1 MIGYVYRI
9 ISPSNKQYI
18 GVTTK
23 KDPKARWKEHVRL
36 SHKGIKHRALY
47 YAMNKYG
54 VENMKFEVIKKLPN
68 TTQESLFEA
77 EKYYI
82 KKFDTF
88 KKGYN
93 MTEGGEGTPGLF
105 GELNPFYGHKHTE
118 ETKRKLSMAA
128 RGHKHTEEW
137 KKKNSELMR
146 KRMTDPNY
154 RKLALES
161 LKASAKARRKKIVC
175 DTDNKAFESVQEC
188 SKYYGIDRS
197 SLRQVCNRE
206 RATAKGKRFSWYGD
220 NSPYFEDKRTFYQPK
235 KVRCIEKNKTY
246 NSIREASQELN
257 LVEQHISA
265 CLHGRQKST
274 GGLHFEFA

>member
-18 GVTTK
+18 GITTRK
-23 KDPKARWKEHVRL
+23 NPKTRWREHIRL
-36 SHKGIKHRALY
+36 SGKGIKHRALY

-54 VENMKFEVIKKLPN
+54 AENMKFEIIKKIPN
-68 TTQESLFEA
+68 ATKESLFKA

-105 GELNPFYGHKHTE
+105 GELNAFYGHNHTE
-118 ETKRKLSMAA
+118 ETKRKISKANK
-128 RGHKHTEEW
+128 GHKHTDEW
-137 KKKNSELMR
+137 KQRNAELTR
-146 KRMTDPNY
+146 ERMKDPEH
-154 RKLALES
+154 RKLISES
-161 LKASAKARRKKIVC
+161 VKASIKTRKMIVC
-175 DTDNKAFESVQEC
+175 DTDNKVFESVQEC
-188 SKYYGIDRS
+188 SEYYNIDRH
-197 SLRQVCNRE
+197 SLRSVCNRK

-220 NSPYFEDKRTFYQPK
+220 KSPYFEDTRTIYQPK
-235 KVRCIEKNKTY
+235 KVRCIENGKTY
-246 NSIREASQELN
+246 KSIREASQELG

>member
-18 GVTTK
+18 GITTRK
-23 KDPKARWKEHVRL
+23 NPKTRWREHIKL
-36 SHKGIKHRALY
+36 SSKGIKHRALY

-54 VENMKFEVIKKLPN
+54 IENMKFEVIEKLQN
-68 TTQESLFEA
+68 TTQESLFKA

-82 KKFDTF
+82 KKFNTF

-118 ETKRKLSMAA
+118 ETKRKISKANK
-128 RGHKHTEEW
+128 GHKHTEEW
-137 KKKNSELMR
+137 KRKNSELIR
-146 KRMTDPNY
+146 ERMKDPNL
-154 RKLALES
+154 RKLISES
-161 LKASAKARRKKIVC
+161 VKASVKTRKKVVC
-175 DTDNKAFESVQEC
+175 DTDDKIFNSVKEC
-188 SKYYGIDRS
+188 SEYYGIDRS
-197 SLRQVCNRE
+197 SLRMVCNRK

-220 NSPYFEDKRTFYQPK
+220 NSPYFEDKRTIYQPK

-246 NSIREASQELN
+246 NSIREASQDLN